1 MRVPVDARSASTLT
15 QHEEA
20 LQQAETMERTASSV
34 PVRAGLS
41 IIVPAFNEERGI
53 GAQIEHV
60 RQVMN
65 ASSIPWELIVVD
77 DGSTD
82 GTARE
87 VEKHDV
93 RLIRQPRNRGY
104 GAALKAGIAASKNE
118 LVAIIDAD
126 GTYPSE
132 ALVPMFEKASDFQ
145 MVVGARIAENVNIP
159 LVRRPAKWLLAQL
172 ASYLAEQPI
181 PDLNS
186 GLRIMRK
193 SIVQK
198 FEHLLPSGFS
208 FTTTITMSMLC
219 TDHTVYYHPIEYF
232 KRVGSSKIRAAHAY
246 QFLLL
251 ILRTVVYFNPLRF
264 FLPLGALFFA
274 GGAAK
279 LLYDITL
286 WNMSESAVMGLLTGV
301 MIWCVGLLADQ
312 NSRLALR
319 GK

>member
-1 MRVPVDARSASTLT
+1 MNQAVPSPP
-15 QHEEA
+15 A
-20 LQQAETMERTASSV
+20 LG
-34 PVRAGLS
+34 GLS
-41 IIVPAFNEERGI
+41 IIVPAYNEENGI

-65 ASSIPWELIVVD
+65 ASGIPWEMIVVD

-87 VEKHDV
+87 VEKHQV

-132 ALVPMFEKASDFQ
+132 ALVPMFAKIVDFD
-145 MVVGARIAENVNIP
+145 MVVGARIGENVNIP
-159 LVRRPAKWLLAQL
+159 LVRRPAKWVLAQL

-193 SIVQK
+193 SLVQK

-219 TDHTVYYHPIEYF
+219 TDHSVHYHPIEYF
-232 KRVGSSKIRAAHAY
+232 KRVGSSKIRPSHAY

-251 ILRTVVYFNPLRF
+251 ILRIAVYFNPLRF
-264 FLPLGALFFA
+264 FLPLGAFFFA
-274 GGAAK
+274 GGMAK
-279 LLYDITL
+279 LMYDVTL

-312 NSRLALR
+312 NSRLSLR

>member
-1 MRVPVDARSASTLT
+1 MQQT
-15 QHEEA
+15 EA
-20 LQQAETMERTASSV
+20 LERVAVQTPARV
-34 PVRAGLS
+34 GLS
-41 IIVPAFNEERGI
+41 IIVPAYNEERGI
-53 GAQIEHV
+53 SAQIERV
-60 RQVMN
+60 QQVMN
-65 ASSIPWELIVVD
+65 ASGIAWELIVVD

-82 GTARE
+82 GTAAE
-87 VEKHDV
+87 VEKHRV
-93 RLIRQPRNRGY
+93 RLIRQSRNRGY
-104 GAALKAGIAASKNE
+104 GAALKAGIAASQNE

-126 GTYPSE
+126 GTYPAE
-132 ALVPMFEKASDFQ
+132 ALIPMFAQARDND

-159 LVRRPAKWLLAQL
+159 LARKPAKWVLAQL

-193 SIVQK
+193 SIVEK

-219 TDHTVYYHPIEYF
+219 TGHSVHYHPIDYF
-232 KRVGSSKIRAAHAY
+232 KRVGTSKIRAAHAY

-251 ILRTVVYFNPLRF
+251 ILRTVVYYNPLRF
-264 FLPLGALFFA
+264 FLPLGALFFLA
-274 GGAAK
+274 GFAK
-279 LLYDITL
+279 FVYDVTKENL
-286 WNMSESAVMGLLTGV
+286 SESAVMAFLTAV

-312 NSRLALR
+312 NSRIALR

>member
-1 MRVPVDARSASTLT
+1 MQQTQTMDIPAS
-15 QHEEA
+15 
-20 LQQAETMERTASSV
+20 QAEVGT
-34 PVRAGLS
+34 GLS
-41 IIVPAFNEERGI
+41 IIVPAYNEEHGI
-53 GAQIEHV
+53 GKQIEHI
-60 RQVMN
+60 REVMN
-65 ASSIPWELIVVD
+65 ASGIPWELIVVD

-82 GTARE
+82 GTAAE
-87 VEKHDV
+87 IEKHNA

-104 GAALKAGIAASKNE
+104 GSSLKAGINAARNE

-132 ALVPMFEKASDFQ
+132 ALIPMFAKAAEFD
-145 MVVGARIAENVNIP
+145 MVVGARVAENVNIP
-159 LVRRPAKWLLAQL
+159 LVRRPAKWVLAQL

-193 SIVQK
+193 SIVHK

-219 TDHTVYYHPIEYF
+219 TEHTVYYHPIDYF
-232 KRVGSSKIRAAHAY
+232 KRVGSSKIRASHAY
-246 QFLLL
+246 QFLML

-264 FLPLGALFFA
+264 FLPLGLFFFV
-274 GGAAK
+274 GGGAK

-286 WNMSESAVMGLLTGV
+286 WNMSESAVMGLLSGV
-301 MIWCVGLLADQ
+301 IIWCVGLLADQ
-312 NSRLALR
+312 NARLALR
-319 GK
+319 GH